1 MAEEVYK
8 LKNPRGNLR
17 SAVIEVCEITS
28 LTSVA
33 RAYVKYSWTNHYW
46 PVQFWSKKGADK
58 AFLYAKN
65 YVRQHIQSRKDFPEI
80 PVWEKVKES

>member
-1 MAEEVYK
+1 MTEEVYR
-8 LKNPRGNLR
+8 LKNPRGNLQGITIVV
-17 SAVIEVCEITS
+17 SEITP

-33 RAYVKYSWTNHYW
+33 RTYIKYSWTNHYW
-46 PVQFWSKKGADK
+46 PDQFWSKKGEDK

-65 YVRQHIQSRKDFPEI
+65 YVRQYIQNKKYFPEI